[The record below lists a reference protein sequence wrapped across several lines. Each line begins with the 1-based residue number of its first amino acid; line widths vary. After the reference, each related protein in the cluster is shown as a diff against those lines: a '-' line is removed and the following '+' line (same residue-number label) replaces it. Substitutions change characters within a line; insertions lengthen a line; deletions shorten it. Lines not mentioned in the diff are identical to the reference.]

1 MNSGKHLEY
10 LFVPHELTYGM
21 VLNCGDPAGVGSGSG
36 VSTSIIIYIGV
47 CGNFRH
53 VSLRTQYLHEPVATV
68 ASQGMIFNIFV

>member
-1 MNSGKHLEY
+1 MNLGKHLEY

-53 VSLRTQYLHEPVATV
+53 VSETCRLERSTFM
-68 ASQGMIFNIFV
+68 SQSQRLQAKV